1 MLIATVLGIVEIGVR
16 LRCRNEKTYRLN
28 TDLAQ
33 REKLEEHHLEEID
46 LPNKLFTETMIKD
59 KEMVIGRYVR
69 LGHTL
74 YRGKILD
81 RRDFEHFD
89 EAQEKALLM
98 LEPGEVLL
106 SSEASLVNT
115 GGNILRA
122 GDYVNL
128 SVKIRDFD
136 GNGEVIPLMNGVRVV
151 NVRDRDGIEIEKGK
165 QPSVIGFAIPQKLER
180 IIHKAMGR
188 GTLSVVICS
197 GIPQVINELQKEV
210 ITYFD
215 NDL

>member
-1 MLIATVLGIVEIGVR
+1 MLIATVLGVVEIGVR

-81 RRDFEHFD
+81 RRD
-89 EAQEKALLM
+89 L
-98 LEPGEVLL
+98 
-106 SSEASLVNT
+106 
-115 GGNILRA
+115 NILMKLRRRR
-122 GDYVNL
+122 YCCWNPEKYCL
-128 SVKIRDFD
+128 
-136 GNGEVIPLMNGVRVV
+136 VRK
-151 NVRDRDGIEIEKGK
+151 RRW
-165 QPSVIGFAIPQKLER
+165 
-180 IIHKAMGR
+180 
-188 GTLSVVICS
+188 
-197 GIPQVINELQKEV
+197 
-210 ITYFD
+210 
-215 NDL
+215 